1 MKILLYNYVQALIHP
16 FKFHN
21 FLRTERGKKHN
32 LEPLRLAEEDE
43 FLPGALV
50 NLMRLNF
57 VESVG
62 ISWIFVI
69 LRAFY
74 SFFGLWLGKFI
85 LEGMGWGVKGSFDDK
100 KIILIFQVGQ
110 VVFFPLMVWLYVKFW
125 SLLIVF
131 FGILYDK
138 EDHSSEIAEEIL
150 NTSLCT
156 YAFLAIP
163 IFGGFLQ
170 KIVSLVFIFIGLKEN
185 MKLGTLQSFLVV
197 LSPIFLTLFLL
208 FMGVTSIM
216 VIFDSL

>member
-1 MKILLYNYVQALIHP
+1 MKIILYNYMQALIHP

-21 FLRTERGKKHN
+21 FLRAERGKKHN
-32 LEPLRLAEEDE
+32 LGPLRLAEEDE
-43 FLPGALV
+43 FLPGTLA

-62 ISWIFVI
+62 ISWLFVI

-74 SFFGLWLGKFI
+74 SFFGLWLGKFV
-85 LEGMGWGVKGSFDDK
+85 LESMGWGIKSSFDDK

-156 YAFLAIP
+156 HAFLAIP

-185 MKLGTLQSFLVV
+185 MKLGTLQSFLIV
-197 LSPIFLTLFLL
+197 LSPVFLVLFLL
-208 FMGVTSIM
+208 FMGVTSLM
-216 VIFDSL
+216 VIFDSF